1 MYVGIVI
8 ARPSLEQENFD
19 ARVGRES
26 IGSYTAANATA
37 NHDVIEF
44 ARLLRSHR
52 IPPH

>member
-8 ARPSLEQENFD
+8 ARPSLKQENFD
-19 ARVGRES
+19 VRVGRES

-44 ARLLRSHR
+44 TRLLRSHR